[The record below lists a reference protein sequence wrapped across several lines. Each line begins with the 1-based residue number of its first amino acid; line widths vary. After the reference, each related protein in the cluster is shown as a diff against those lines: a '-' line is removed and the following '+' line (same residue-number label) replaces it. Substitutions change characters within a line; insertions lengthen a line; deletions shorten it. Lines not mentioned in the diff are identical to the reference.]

1 MRLAPRDQP
10 LLDETMELPS
20 LRVAPGP
27 PHPRGGRGSFSS
39 SYSSNFAG
47 TDSLCSFNSSQIF
60 EDSDDREV
68 DVDDVDSNSSRG
80 DYALLSMPVE
90 SVKRVVPTTGVV
102 TRPRSTDTSLW
113 HSHNSSYRRTTAIA
127 DALRELREGRTAVA
141 VAADEEHEQQDDEEE
156 HKKKVKP
163 SVGLRQLVARLSTHR
178 DLFVL
183 SMGLLA
189 ATIHGALWALLGR
202 EVKNALSAFA
212 PFDRRDVDFAA
223 LTLML
228 LSLALGVTAY
238 AAHLCL
244 SHTAERMLRA
254 LREQVLRHVLLGP
267 HQPWFDVN
275 ASLASSLGGELTREA
290 PTIRHGLGPE
300 LGAVCRFLTQF
311 VGGFAVA
318 FAMLWDLTLAVSCVA
333 PVVVCVLVLL
343 TDRAST
349 ETDNEA
355 DAVAA
360 EALSNMQTVL
370 ALNAQRRVREKHA
383 LRVRIAER
391 YRVVQHGKYAAL
403 QGTLTGTLWVM
414 SAVGLWYGGKKV
426 YDGQAEPAQ
435 VFETLLGVAIGSHA
449 LGHLLPS
456 FAAVARAQT
465 AASALFSLLET
476 PSKSI
481 SQSQLGVENPL
492 PRPASFSGAVMA
504 VDLHFSY
511 PTRPQR
517 PALRGC
523 NVSLLAGECVVIVG
537 GSGSGKSTLM
547 TLLTRLYEPAQGL
560 ILLDGREMNSLDPTW
575 VRAQLGVVTQ
585 DVTLFR
591 ASIFDNIM
599 MGLVAL
605 RELSGRSSGQ
615 MEERVVN
622 AAQRADVHDFIRS
635 LPDGYS
641 TRVGEN
647 GAVKLTTQQRQRIAL
662 ARALIREPKLLL
674 LDELALSPQ
683 ELLSRFGGAVGAGST
698 TMLLCTRQA
707 NAAAV
712 EYADK
717 IMVLEAGKI
726 VEQGTHV
733 ELLHRGNSFYRR
745 LRLTQPTFVREH
757 ERTLSAES
765 TAAMR
770 SQRRVTKATPTSPTK
785 LTKRDITALARPERK
800 FLAFGLVA
808 SVVVGLAAP
817 MLGVLVSRM
826 LADMTET
833 YSSLLE
839 TENAANVVKTL
850 RPLVMR
856 HGFFLSAGAAVIVV
870 FQSIQ
875 LFCLDA
881 ATERVA
887 SRLRDL
893 HFNSLLAQP
902 LPFFDAP
909 QHTAEVLTKSLAE
922 EASTAS
928 LVIGRAQGYKLQI
941 LCTLAASLIV
951 AFWRGSWMLTLV
963 LLAALPLLLIGE
975 AICNPHT
982 PKPTSSLGETESED
996 AVEVH
1001 VNEALRNRQAVVTLG
1016 LENSWCSSFEALL
1029 QRPLR
1034 HTRHHAQHEA
1044 VARGFSAV
1052 VMVAASALACW
1063 LSGVLVHYGDA
1074 SFRELTR
1081 SFLVVLFSAHSLGL
1095 AVAWMNCISGA
1106 EQAGASIFALR
1117 DAAIVAGS
1125 ANGLA
1130 PPLASPSSSDG
1141 EHSPL
1146 PQSPMLRG
1154 SVTLQDVKFAYP
1166 TRPSSLI
1173 LNGLSL
1179 RIQAG
1184 ETVALCGPRGAGIST
1199 VFALLEGFYDLS
1211 SASGNSGRV
1220 LLDGVDIRSLD
1231 VSWLRAQISFVGPE
1245 PTLFL
1250 GTIAENIAYGM
1261 AAPPTLDMI
1270 VAAAEVAHAHAF
1282 ITRLPDG
1289 YATRVGGQLQLSPG
1303 QRQRIVLARAV
1314 LQDTRLLL
1322 LDEPTR
1328 SLGAESEKI
1337 AVQQALDT
1345 IVAQRVRRTTVIAAH
1360 PGDSATVRNADSI
1373 YVIDGGQVVD
1383 RGTHAEL
1390 LRFRDGVYARLF
1402 RESAWS
1408 PTSSSSYTVGTS
1420 AT

>member
-1 MRLAPRDQP
+1 MRPDPRDQP

-20 LRVAPGP
+20 LCVAPGP
-27 PHPRGGRGSFSS
+27 PHPRGGRGSFNS
-39 SYSSNFAG
+39 SYSYSSGFAG
-47 TDSLCSFNSSQIF
+47 TDSFCSFNSSQF
-60 EDSDDREV
+60 FDDSDGREV
-68 DVDDVDSNSSRG
+68 DVDDVDSNASSCG

-90 SVKRVVPTTGVV
+90 SVKRMVPTTGVV
-102 TRPRSTDTSLW
+102 TRPRSLDTSW
-113 HSHNSSYRRTTAIA
+113 NSHNSSYRRTTAIA

-141 VAADEEHEQQDDEEE
+141 VVADEEDEERRSDE
-156 HKKKVKP
+156 DKKTAKKA
-163 SVGLRQLVARLSTHR
+163 SVGLRQLVARLSTRR
-178 DLFVL
+178 DLFVM

-189 ATIHGALWALLGR
+189 ATIHGALWALLAR
-202 EVKNALSAFA
+202 EVKAAIAAFA
-212 PFDRRDVDFAA
+212 PFNRHDVDFTA

-244 SHTAERMLRA
+244 SHTAERMLRS
-254 LREQVLRHVLLGP
+254 LREQVLRHVLLDL

-275 ASLASSLGGELTREA
+275 ESLASSLGGELIREA
-290 PTIRHGLGPE
+290 QSIRRGLGPE
-300 LGAVCRFLTQF
+300 LGAVCRFMTQF
-311 VGGFAVA
+311 IGGFAVA
-318 FAMLWDLTLAVSCVA
+318 FMTLWDLTLAVSCVA

-343 TDRAST
+343 MDKGDS
-349 ETDNEA
+349 EKDNEA
-355 DAVAA
+355 DVVAA
-360 EALSNMQTVL
+360 EALNNMQTVL

-383 LRVRIAER
+383 LRVRITER
-391 YRVVQHGKYAAL
+391 QRVVQYGKHAAL
-403 QGTLTGTLWVM
+403 QGVVTGTLWVM
-414 SAVGLWYGGKKV
+414 SAIGLWYGGKKV
-426 YDGQAEPAQ
+426 YEAEAEPAE
-435 VFETLLGVAIGSHA
+435 VFATLLGVIIGSHA
-449 LGHLLPS
+449 LGHLIPS
-456 FAAVARAQT
+456 FAAVARAQN
-465 AASALFSLLET
+465 AASQLYQLLET
-476 PSKSI
+476 PSRTSRA
-481 SQSQLGVENPL
+481 VVNPL
-492 PRPASFSGAVMA
+492 PRPATFSGAVMA

-517 PALRGC
+517 QVLRGC

-537 GSGSGKSTLM
+537 GIGSGKSTLV
-547 TLLTRLYEPAQGL
+547 TLLTRLYEPSQGL
-560 ILLDGREMNSLDPTW
+560 ILLDGREVNALDSTW

-599 MGLVAL
+599 MGLVVL

-615 MEERVVN
+615 MEERVIN
-622 AAQRADVHDFIRS
+622 AAQRADVHDFIMS

-647 GAVKLTTQQRQRIAL
+647 EAIKLTTQQRQRIAL

-674 LDELALSPQ
+674 LDELTLSPQ
-683 ELLSRFGGAVGAGST
+683 ELLSRFSGAVGAGST

-707 NAAAV
+707 NMAAV

-726 VEQGTHV
+726 VEQGTYV
-733 ELLHRGNSFYRR
+733 ELMHRGNSFYRR

-757 ERTLSAES
+757 EQTLVSPE
-765 TAAMR
+765 TATSKR

-808 SVVVGLAAP
+808 SVIVGLAAP
-817 MLGVLVSRM
+817 MLGVLISRL
-826 LADMTET
+826 LADLTEA
-833 YSSLLE
+833 E
-839 TENAANVVKTL
+839 DAADVVKTL

-909 QHTAEVLTKSLAE
+909 QHSVEVLTKSLAT

-928 LVIGRAQGYKLQI
+928 LIIGRAQGYKLQI
-941 LCTLAASLIV
+941 LCTLAASLVV
-951 AFWRGSWMLTLV
+951 AFWRGSWMLTLMMI
-963 LLAALPLLLIGE
+963 AALPLLLIGE
-975 AICNPHT
+975 AICNPHA
-982 PKPTSSLGETESED
+982 PKTATDDAEAEE

-1016 LENSWCSSFEALL
+1016 LENSWCSSFDALL

-1034 HTRHHAQHEA
+1034 HTRDQAQHEA
-1044 VARGFSAV
+1044 IARGFSAV
-1052 VMVAASALACW
+1052 VMVGACALACW
-1063 LSGVLVHYGDA
+1063 LSGILVHYGDA
-1074 SFRELTR
+1074 TFRELTR
-1081 SFLVVLFSAHSLGL
+1081 SLLVVIVSAQSLGL
-1095 AVAWMNCISGA
+1095 AVAWLNSIGGA
-1106 EQAGASIFALR
+1106 EQAGVNIFALR

-1130 PPLASPSSSDG
+1130 PPLSSPSSSDG

-1166 TRPSSLI
+1166 TRPSTFI
-1173 LNGLSL
+1173 LNGFSL

-1184 ETVALCGPRGAGIST
+1184 ETVALCGLPGSGIST

-1231 VSWLRAQISFVGPE
+1231 VSWLRAQVSFVGPE

-1261 AAPPTLDMI
+1261 AAPPKLDMI

-1282 ITRLPDG
+1282 ISRLPDG

-1314 LQDTRLLL
+1314 LQDARLLI
-1322 LDEPTR
+1322 LDEPMR

-1345 IVAQRVRRTTVIAAH
+1345 IVAQRVR
-1360 PGDSATVRNADSI
+1360 
-1373 YVIDGGQVVD
+1373 
-1383 RGTHAEL
+1383 THAEL
-1390 LRFRDGVYARLF
+1390 LRFRDGIYARLF
-1402 RESAWS
+1402 RETAWS
-1408 PTSSSSYTVGTS
+1408 PSSSSYTVGTS